1 MQQAHLSRRVPGGL
15 ALLAALILA
24 LLVVTPAFAAT
35 PAVTSIAPSSGSSAG
50 GTAITITGTGLT
62 GTTAVKFGTVDAT
75 SFANVTDTSVTA
87 VAPAHVAG
95 AVNVIVTNADGS
107 SAIVAGDLFTFVDV
121 PTVTGILPI
130 NGSTGGGDVVTIA
143 GTGFVLGPGNTT
155 VTFGGVAST
164 SVAVASTTQLTALA
178 PPHAAGAVDI
188 RVTTAG
194 GTSPNVVADNF
205 TYASAIPVITTL
217 SPAAGTPAGS
227 TVVTITGSGFT
238 GATGA
243 TFGGVTATGF
253 IVDTDTQIRV
263 ASPVHVAGIVDVV
276 VNGPGGAS
284 VTGTATK
291 YTYTTASIPVVSAL
305 SPSSS
310 PIIGGT
316 VVSITGTGFTGATS
330 VTFGGTAA
338 TTTSVL
344 SDASILATAPAH
356 AAGIVDVI
364 VTTPAGV
371 SVAATGSKFTY
382 GSATLP
388 VVTTIS
394 PTAGGTGT
402 VVTITGTGF
411 TGATAVMFGTI
422 SATPTSVSDTQIVV
436 TAPTGASGAVDVT
449 VVTPAGT
456 SAVVTL
462 GKFTFPGSTNTYTLS
477 VRWSLIVWQGKNGIS
492 ATAAL
497 KGIET
502 PDNPA
507 TNDVS
512 TRVTAMYSWN
522 AGGQKWDGFF
532 PGSENI
538 PGANDF
544 TTLSKGVAYWTA
556 INGSSAAT
564 WTIEQG

>member
-1 MQQAHLSRRVPGGL
+1 MQQTHLSRRVPGGL

-35 PAVTSIAPSSGSSAG
+35 PAVTSIAPSSGPSAG

-75 SFANVTDTSVTA
+75 SFANVTDTTVTA

-107 SAIVAGDLFTFVDV
+107 SAIVVGDLFTFVDS

-130 NGSTGGGDVVTIA
+130 NGSTSGGQVVTIA
-143 GTGFVLGPGNTT
+143 GTGFVLGTGNTT

-194 GTSPNVVADNF
+194 GTSPNGVADNF
-205 TYASAIPVITTL
+205 TYASAIPVITAL
-217 SPAAGTPAGS
+217 SPAAGTPAGG

-243 TFGGVTATGF
+243 SFGGVTATGF

-284 VTGTATK
+284 VTDTATK
-291 YTYTTASIPVVSAL
+291 YTYTNAAIPVVTAVN
-305 SPSSS
+305 PVSS
-310 PIIGGT
+310 PITGGT

-338 TTTSVL
+338 TTPSVL
-344 SDASILATAPAH
+344 SDTSILATAPAH

-371 SVAATGSKFTY
+371 SVAASGSKFTY
-382 GSATLP
+382 GSLP

-394 PTAGGTGT
+394 PTTGGTGT

-462 GKFTFPGSTNTYTLS
+462 GKFTFPGSTHTYTLS
-477 VRWSLIVWQGKNGIS
+477 IRWSLLVWQGKNGIS